1 MSATQVARPCDQVET
16 AHRLALQKH
25 RDSPFAMNA
34 RDEGA
39 AGCPHAS
46 FPTVYHEC
54 RLLLVAMGYRVLS
67 RLLFSLHAWVAP
79 TAGRRHGAMF
89 VRMTERHEAPGLVD
103 LASRRSTV
111 CATVCASH
119 RIARRPHCRAD
130 RGAGRPDCAGAPAP
144 LAAGNSLSTRT
155 AGNSWF
161 RFTRGTKRFNC
172 AAPAPNARLTRGR
185 ASSIH
190 GSVLRA
196 VEFVAALLLLAFA
209 KLVL

>member
-1 MSATQVARPCDQVET
+1 MSGAHNRSTARCDDRTNDRATR
-16 AHRLALQKH
+16 
-25 RDSPFAMNA
+25 
-34 RDEGA
+34 GA
-39 AGCPHAS
+39 WP
-46 FPTVYHEC
+46 
-54 RLLLVAMGYRVLS
+54 RRS
-67 RLLFSLHAWVAP
+67 RL
-79 TAGRRHGAMF
+79 
-89 VRMTERHEAPGLVD
+89 
-103 LASRRSTV
+103 TV
-111 CATVCASH
+111 LYCLRNRCDHVCASH

-190 GSVLRA
+190 GFRAACCGIRCRVAFVGFCKTCTVNGRGTAAVDRVTSGAWARVCRVSLRWALQIA
-196 VEFVAALLLLAFA
+196 VCLPQRV
-209 KLVL
+209 